1 MNRALRL
8 HTKYVY
14 GGLTFC
20 LVVLAGVSGYFYGQ
34 YIQKNNYATF
44 IKSFRNIRENTDKY
58 DFINPLIGGAS
69 APATDVGIY
78 LDLKESIIDSLSE
91 DEHKGNLYSYS
102 LYFRDLGTGFWFG
115 IDESDNFSPAS
126 LFKLPISIATYKQGE
141 DDPSFLKKEVVYT
154 EEISKMNSSVKSN
167 SESGLVIGKSYSVED
182 LVEIMITQSDNG
194 AKDLLLT
201 VIDKSYLNKLFAL
214 VALADPQTSSVYQI
228 SAVKYALFL
237 RVLYGASYL
246 NNDNSERILGYL
258 AKSTFGDGLVAGL
271 PKNIPVAH
279 KFGVYEFDGTVNGII
294 THVQQLHDCG
304 VIYHAKKPYIL
315 CIMTKGKDLP
325 SLYTVIAK
333 ASKLIYEDQERNNHE
348 TQ

>member
-1 MNRALRL
+1 MIRKFLVYKYYSISALL
-8 HTKYVY
+8 V
-14 GGLTFC
+14 LVVC
-20 LVVLAGVSGYFYGQ
+20 LVAFLGYFYG
-34 YIQKNNYATF
+34 ISVQKNKYATF

-58 DFINPLIGGAS
+58 DFINPLIGGSS
-69 APATDVGIY
+69 APATDVGMY
-78 LDLKESIIDSLSE
+78 SDLKESIIASLSE
-91 DEHKGNLYSYS
+91 DEHKGSLYSYS

-115 IDESDNFSPAS
+115 INESDNFSPAS

-141 DDPSFLKKEVVYT
+141 DNPSFLKKEVVYT
-154 EEISKMNSSVKSN
+154 KEISLLNSSIKSN
-167 SESGLVIGKSYSVED
+167 SDSSLAIGRSYSVED

-194 AKDLLLT
+194 AKNLLLT

-214 VALADPQTSSVYQI
+214 VALGDPQTSSVYQI
-228 SAVKYALFL
+228 SAIKYALFL

-258 AKSTFGDGLVAGL
+258 SKSTFSDGLVAGL
-271 PKNIPVAH
+271 PKAVPVAH
-279 KFGVYEFDGTVNGII
+279 KFGVYEFDDTVNGTI

-315 CIMTKGKDLP
+315 CIMTKGKDLL

-333 ASKLIYEDQERNNHE
+333 ASKLIYEDQERDNHS

>member
-1 MNRALRL
+1 MNRIFVQRKMYL
-8 HTKYVY
+8 YVGLGLFLVAICIFFGYLY
-14 GGLTFC
+14 GLS
-20 LVVLAGVSGYFYGQ
+20 VQ
-34 YIQKNNYATF
+34 RNRYAIF

-58 DFINPLIGGAS
+58 TFINPLIGGAS
-69 APATDVGIY
+69 APATDVGVY
-78 LDLKESIIDSLSE
+78 TDLKESIIDSLSE
-91 DEHKGNLYSYS
+91 DERNGDLYSYS
-102 LYFRDLGTGFWFG
+102 LYFRDLGTGYWFG

-154 EEISKMNSSVKSN
+154 EEISKMNSTIKSN
-167 SESGLVIGKSYSVED
+167 SESDLVIGKSYSVED

-194 AKDLLLT
+194 AKNLLLT

-228 SAVKYALFL
+228 SAIKYSLFL

-258 AKSTFGDGLVAGL
+258 SKSTFSDGLVAGL
-271 PKNIPVAH
+271 PKAVPVAH
-279 KFGVYEFDGTVNGII
+279 KFGVYEFDDTVNGII

-325 SLYTVIAK
+325 SLYTVITK
-333 ASKLIYEDQERNNHE
+333 ASKLIYEDQEKDNHE